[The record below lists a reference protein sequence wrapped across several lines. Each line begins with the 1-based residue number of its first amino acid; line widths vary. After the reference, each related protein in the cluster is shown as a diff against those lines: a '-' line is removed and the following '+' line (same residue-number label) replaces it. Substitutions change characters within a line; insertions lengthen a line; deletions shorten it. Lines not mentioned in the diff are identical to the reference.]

1 MSSHMEWKKEL
12 LQWQNVLGFSGAG
25 SYWVFD
31 SLDLVVGIMLS
42 TVTVIFS
49 VLVNYTK
56 WRSVQND
63 ERRKEELHQIDLKK
77 RNDNG

>member
-1 MSSHMEWKKEL
+1 MDWRKEL

-31 SLDLVVGIMLS
+31 RLDLAVGIILS
-42 TVTVIFS
+42 AVTVFFS

-56 WRSVQND
+56 WRSMVND
-63 ERRKEELHQIDLKK
+63 ERRKQELHDIQLK
-77 RNDNG
+77 NNTINNG

>member
-1 MSSHMEWKKEL
+1 MSHHMDWRKEL

-31 SLDLVVGIMLS
+31 RLDLAVGIILS
-42 TVTVIFS
+42 VVTVIFS

-56 WRSVQND
+56 WRSMVND
-63 ERRKEELHQIDLKK
+63 ERRKEELHQIELKK
-77 RNDNG
+77 QTNG

>member
-1 MSSHMEWKKEL
+1 MDWRKEL

-31 SLDLVVGIMLS
+31 RLDLAVGIILS
-42 TVTVIFS
+42 VVTVIFS

-56 WRSVQND
+56 WRSMVND
-63 ERRKEELHQIDLKK
+63 ERRKEELHQIELKK
-77 RNDNG
+77 QTNG